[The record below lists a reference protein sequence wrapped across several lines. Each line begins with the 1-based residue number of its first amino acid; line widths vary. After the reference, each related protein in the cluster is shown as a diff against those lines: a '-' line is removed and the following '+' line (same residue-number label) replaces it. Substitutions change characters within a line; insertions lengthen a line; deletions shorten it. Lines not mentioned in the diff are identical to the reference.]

1 MFEVKKGSNFFYIG
15 ESDNNPIAEMT
26 YVNTEDNLIIIDH
39 TFVSEELTGQG
50 VGKLL
55 LKEMVDFARN
65 EGKKIIPLCPYAKA
79 QMYKNNEFPDM
90 IYK

>member
-1 MFEVKKGSNFFYIG
+1 
-15 ESDNNPIAEMT
+15 MT

-39 TFVSEELTGQG
+39 NFVSEELTGQG

-65 EGKKIIPLCPYAKA
+65 EGKKLFHFVPMQKHKCIKI
-79 QMYKNNEFPDM
+79 MSFM
-90 IYK
+90 I